1 MRIPRKLRFFQAS
14 RFSEE
19 AGAARSPRAVPI
31 ARRPGSALALP
42 GSARASRRRLLRL
55 SLPHCPR
62 CPCCLRAARAAEP
75 NLESP
80 LRTWP
85 AEGPRGQRR
94 PAIDGQSRG
103 VSPSSE
109 GSAASSPIQANDS
122 AVSADVTVSVEPTV
136 GSTSVTFKYK
146 LTNDSA
152 QTVWAVHSP
161 AVSVMP
167 ASGRKTGVVA
177 AMALSR
183 SQGRQLRPAA
193 VRGRCQA

>member
-42 GSARASRRRLLRL
+42 GSALALPGSARASRRRLLRL
-55 SLPHCPR
+55 SLAALSAMPLLSACGSGGGAKPGPPSSDVASR
-62 CPCCLRAARAAEP
+62 GPAGAKTPGDRRAIAGSQARALRA
-75 NLESP
+75 
-80 LRTWP
+80 LRLP
-85 AEGPRGQRR
+85 VP
-94 PAIDGQSRG
+94 
-103 VSPSSE
+103 
-109 GSAASSPIQANDS
+109 
-122 AVSADVTVSVEPTV
+122 ADVTVSVEPTV
-136 GSTSVTFKYK
+136 GSTSVTFKCK

-167 ASGRKTGVVA
+167 DSGRKTGVVA
-177 AMALSR
+177 AMAFF
-183 SQGRQLRPAA
+183 P
-193 VRGRCQA
+193 VRKGVSCV